1 MGAYTKDY
9 NVAMCK
15 IVANEILYITPLH
28 LTSNQILPNK
38 YCKCWA
44 YKLLNQIVKHITI
57 YISEKLATY

>member
-1 MGAYTKDY
+1 MGAYTCKYQVTYIIIKDY

-38 YCKCWA
+38 YCKCRA
-44 YKLLNQIVKHITI
+44 YKLLKPN
-57 YISEKLATY
+57 S